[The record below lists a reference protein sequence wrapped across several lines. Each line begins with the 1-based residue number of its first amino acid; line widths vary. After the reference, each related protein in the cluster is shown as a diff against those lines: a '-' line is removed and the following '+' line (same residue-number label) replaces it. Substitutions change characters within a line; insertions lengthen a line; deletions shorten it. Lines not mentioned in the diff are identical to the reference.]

1 MFSTISRIRIRE
13 EATRWLSR
21 SEVNVF
27 VTVTLKRSL
36 IDHYGSLRHM
46 DGYEAERTGRIVR
59 DRVLKAITR
68 TGAADGLALPFYVF
82 FETGSGNW
90 HPHFHIVSSVPSGM
104 TLEEYKAMFCA
115 AVGRLHW
122 VNEQID
128 FRAVTYLNDSDW
140 QGVCHYSLK
149 TGIDAFLPEAS
160 HVPSVC

>member
-1 MFSTISRIRIRE
+1 MSLSRSEIKFA
-13 EATRWLSR
+13 ATRWLSR
-21 SEVNVF
+21 GDLNVF

-36 IDHYGSLRHM
+36 MDPHGALRHM

-59 DRVLKAITR
+59 DRVLQAITR
-68 TGAADGLALPFYVF
+68 TGAANGREVPFYVF
-82 FETGSGNW
+82 FETGVGNW
-90 HPHFHIVSSVPSGM
+90 HPHFHIVTSVPSGM
-104 TLEEYKAMFCA
+104 TLDEYEAMFRA

-160 HVPSVC
+160 HVPPIC